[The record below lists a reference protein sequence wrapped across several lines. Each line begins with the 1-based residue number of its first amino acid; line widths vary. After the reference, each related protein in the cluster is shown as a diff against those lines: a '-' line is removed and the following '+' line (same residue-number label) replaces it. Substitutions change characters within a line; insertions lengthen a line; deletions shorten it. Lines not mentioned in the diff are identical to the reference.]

1 MQRIDNLTPI
11 TAAEWPR
18 IRDVTIPL
26 QISGSEGSSTM
37 ELLLEQAVCF
47 TGSPEARRLE
57 NPEDPDVAARL
68 FGLYARV
75 EPHIQ
80 LGTRR
85 FRVESNGTSYRCQ
98 LGENATHQDI
108 QLRVLPSDVP
118 TLNDLNIPDAWR
130 ALMMDQSLLNGGL
143 LLITAPNGQGK
154 TTTASAIVRSRLERY
169 AGLANTCE
177 DPIELPLQGAW
188 GKGLCYQRP
197 ANETGDDANPGEGY
211 HRALLDALRQF
222 PAITGGG
229 TILFVGEI
237 RDGRTAAE
245 TLKAASNG
253 HLVVA
258 TVHARSAAGAV
269 RRMATLATSN
279 ADGMDLETVRET
291 LAENLRGIFYQRLL
305 WQKEGSGWGAAQVRG
320 EVLWSEKPES
330 ALAKAIRAGQFA
342 AITEIAKNQTSRLL
356 PLESTASVSADQ
368 VRKALAETI

>member
-1 MQRIDNLTPI
+1 MQRIDNLVPI
-11 TAAEWPR
+11 TASEWPR
-18 IRDVTIPL
+18 IRDITIPMS
-26 QISGSEGSSTM
+26 ITGSEGSTTM
-37 ELLLEQAVCF
+37 ELLIDHAVCF
-47 TGSPEARRLE
+47 TGSPEARRME
-57 NPEDPDVAARL
+57 NPDDPGVGNRL
-68 FGLYARV
+68 FSLCARI

-85 FRVESNGTSYRCQ
+85 FKVEINGMAFRCQ

-118 TLNDLNIPDAWR
+118 ALDDLNIPAAWR

-143 LLITAPNGQGK
+143 LLVTAPNGQGK

-177 DPIELPLQGAW
+177 DPIELPLQGTW
-188 GKGLCYQRP
+188 GRGLCYQRP
-197 ANETGDDANPGEGY
+197 ANTRDDDANPGEGY
-211 HRALLDALRQF
+211 HRALIDALRQF
-222 PAITGGG
+222 PAISGGG

-279 ADGMDLETVRET
+279 TDGMDPDTVRDT

-305 WQKEGSGWGAAQVRG
+305 WQKEGEGWGAAQVRG
-320 EVLWSEKPES
+320 EVLWSEKPDS
-330 ALAKAIRAGQFA
+330 NLAKAIRAGQFST
-342 AITEIAKNQTSRLL
+342 IHDIAKAQTSRLL
-356 PLESTASVSADQ
+356 PLEAAASVSSDQ
-368 VRKALAETI
+368 ARSALAETL